1 MVVSLDHLPEEIL
14 HSILC
19 HLHPC
24 SAAAL
29 EQTNHQFKNVTNGP
43 LLWRHYCE
51 IYYKSWDKK
60 HGILQKRAI
69 PASSVDWKA
78 LFVWRYH
85 IDRAV
90 TRLLDSILASQT
102 GRIEKFR
109 AVIDY
114 GYDAKDTLLRHSNVE
129 SGEDHLARR
138 WVCIIFIVQFPLVV
152 MITVANFTFKVLCA
166 STPNLPSSKHCGSRV
181 GRTQPR

>member
-1 MVVSLDHLPEEIL
+1 MVVSFDHLPEEIL
-14 HSILC
+14 HSIIC
-19 HLHPC
+19 HLHPR

-29 EQTNHQFKNVTNGP
+29 EQTSHRFENVTNGP

-51 IYYKSWDKK
+51 KYYKSWDKK
-60 HGILQKRAI
+60 HEILRKLAL
-69 PASSVDWKA
+69 PVSSVDWKA
-78 LFVWRYH
+78 LFVSRYH

-109 AVIDY
+109 AVIEY
-114 GYDAKDTLLRHSNVE
+114 GYDAKDTLLRHSTVE

-138 WVCIIFIVQFPLVV
+138 SVHPLLLSNPFVLIVAASRFLL
-152 MITVANFTFKVLCA
+152 KVLCA
-166 STPNLPSSKHCGSRV
+166 RAFNLSASEHCGSGV
-181 GRTQPR
+181 G

>member
-1 MVVSLDHLPEEIL
+1 MVVSLGYLPEEIL

-19 HLHPC
+19 HLHPR

-29 EQTNHQFKNVTNGP
+29 EQTSHRFKNVTNGP

-60 HGILQKRAI
+60 HEILRKLAV
-69 PASSVDWKA
+69 PVSCVDWKA
-78 LFVWRYH
+78 LFISRYH

-109 AVIDY
+109 AVINY
-114 GYDAKDTLLRHSNVE
+114 GYDAKDTLLRHSKVE

-138 WVCIIFIVQFPLVV
+138 WVHLTPL
-152 MITVANFTFKVLCA
+152 LSDPPWC
-166 STPNLPSSKHCGSRV
+166 
-181 GRTQPR
+181 